1 MLMKT
6 EDAMTDPAST
16 PAPDE
21 GVPVSVDA
29 YHRRP
34 WQQRLR
40 DRIAFGLMR
49 LALFL
54 TGNRY

>member
-1 MLMKT
+1 MQ
-6 EDAMTDPAST
+6 ST
-16 PAPDE
+16 PVLTE
-21 GVPVSVDA
+21 V
-29 YHRRP
+29 YTQRP
-34 WQQRLR
+34 WHQRGR